1 MPLKHSALK
10 LISLLV
16 ALGCA
21 LTFSLAQNTYLDH
34 TVTQLDIKYLG
45 SNPGRIET
53 TPNFMTVIEFP
64 DLITD
69 VSTGRD
75 DLHSIEVI
83 DDRILLRPN
92 RKSGTTDLVVKAE
105 GFTALFVLEVV
116 EGTPKPRRYVVKHTR
131 ELEESNARA
140 QMQTQYVEARQAE
153 SGSASAGN
161 GLGYLE
167 LPEWI
172 NVQVEARRDANE
184 VTLFYTIT
192 NHGRNDLVT
201 NAERLR
207 FMTYHGKEI
216 DYSISRL
223 DNDRYGR
230 VHSGSSESGVIKVN
244 NPPSKSFYLS
254 WPFSEMGTSE
264 TYLLSRTI
272 P

>member
-10 LISLLV
+10 LIFLV
-16 ALGCA
+16 V
-21 LTFSLAQNTYLDH
+21 LTFGLSSSFAQNTYLEH
-34 TVTQLDIKYLG
+34 TVVQLDIKYLG

-105 GFTALFVLEVV
+105 GFTVLEVI
-116 EGTPKPRRYVVKHTR
+116 EGTPKPRRYVVKHTH

-140 QMQTQYVEARQAE
+140 QLQTQYIEAHKSQSNSE
-153 SGSASAGN
+153 SASSSNNN

-172 NVQVEARRDANE
+172 NVQVEARRDTNE

-230 VHSGSSESGVIKVN
+230 VHSGSSESGVIKVSS
-244 NPPSKSFYLS
+244 PPSKAFYLS

>member
-10 LISLLV
+10 LILLV
-16 ALGCA
+16 AISFG
-21 LTFSLAQNTYLDH
+21 LTSSLAQNVYLDH
-34 TVTQLDIKYLG
+34 TVVQLDIKYLG

-105 GFTALFVLEVV
+105 GFTALFVLEVI

-131 ELEESNARA
+131 ELEQSNARA
-140 QMQTQYVEARQAE
+140 QLQTQYVEARQADSE
-153 SGSASAGN
+153 SGN
-161 GLGYLE
+161 NLGYLE

-172 NVQVEARRDANE
+172 NVQVEARREANQ
-184 VTLFYTIT
+184 VVLFYTIT

-207 FMTYHGKEI
+207 FMTFQGKEI
-216 DYSISRL
+216 EYSISRL
-223 DNDRYGR
+223 DADRYGR
-230 VHSGSSESGVIKVN
+230 VHAGSSESGVIKVTS
-244 NPPSKSFYLS
+244 PPSKSFYLS

>member
-1 MPLKHSALK
+1 MPQKHSALK
-10 LISLLV
+10 LICLLV
-16 ALGCA
+16 LSFCVSSS
-21 LTFSLAQNTYLDH
+21 FAQNTYIDN

-105 GFTALFVLEVV
+105 GFTALFVLEVI

-153 SGSASAGN
+153 SASASN

-216 DYSISRL
+216 EYSISRL

-230 VHSGSSESGVIKVN
+230 VHSGSSESGVIKVSS
-244 NPPSKSFYLS
+244 PPSKPFYLS